1 MDKSII
7 DGVVE
12 PEHIDPLGLDL
23 IEDDKDGTKIKG
35 WYKRILAVFEAA
47 VDDTSL
53 PLKAYTQMR
62 ASYLIPI
69 VKEIA
74 PNLVAIPAACPEAHS
89 EFHSAAPRVP
99 T

>member
-1 MDKSII
+1 M
-7 DGVVE
+7 
-12 PEHIDPLGLDL
+12 GLKL
-23 IEDDKDGTKIKG
+23 RDGTSV
-35 WYKRILAVFEAA
+35 ILAVFEAA

-89 EFHSAAPRVP
+89 EFHSAAHKLSLIHI
-99 T
+99 